1 MPVWQRAIKANQ
13 VGRTEQSARCT
24 NLDVPHEELGLAV
37 ALLDGTYPNA
47 R

>member
-1 MPVWQRAIKANQ
+1 MKAVQ
-13 VGRTEQSARCT
+13 VYGKIYSARCT
-24 NLDVPHEELGLAV
+24 NLHVPHEELGLAV